1 MSRFRNEV
9 DFRNQEFEFLIN
21 GKECTAK
28 ADYILETKGE
38 TPSWDYP
45 GDSETLIDYLYVHDV
60 MTYSDDLDE
69 WVPVTITNE
78 MEQIVF
84 EEIEKHHKL

>member
-21 GKECTAK
+21 GKECIAK
-28 ADYILETKGE
+28 ADYTLESKGE

-45 GDSETLIDYLYVHDV
+45 GDCETTIEYSSVYDA

-69 WVPVTITNE
+69 WIEISVTNE
-78 MEQIVF
+78 IEQIVL
-84 EEIEKHHKL
+84 EQIEKHHKL